1 MKRKEQLD
9 QLAEMTADELKDQA
23 DALKESLF
31 RLKFRKTLGV
41 GEVINDIRR
50 EKKTL
55 ARVYTLLSKKES
67 SESRLQAAQGKVS
80 KPAEAG
86 TQN

>member
-1 MKRKEQLD
+1 MKRKEQID
-9 QLAEMTADELKDQA
+9 QLNEMTVEELHEQA

-41 GEVINDIRR
+41 GEVIKDIRR

-55 ARVYTLLSKKES
+55 ARVYTLLNNRKD
-67 SESRLQAAQGKVS
+67 
-80 KPAEAG
+80 EAKSADA
-86 TQN
+86 

>member
-1 MKRKEQLD
+1 MKRKEQMD
-9 QLAEMTADELKDQA
+9 QLRDMNLEELKEQA

-41 GEVINDIRR
+41 GETLSDIRR

-55 ARVYTLLSKKES
+55 ARVYTLIGQKAE
-67 SESRLQAAQGKVS
+67 EGK
-80 KPAEAG
+80 
-86 TQN
+86 

>member
-1 MKRKEQLD
+1 MKRKETMEQLR
-9 QLAEMTADELKDQA
+9 EMNLEELKDQA

-41 GEVINDIRR
+41 GEVVNDIRR

-55 ARVYTLLSKKES
+55 ARVFTLISQKGE
-67 SESRLQAAQGKVS
+67 AAK
-80 KPAEAG
+80 
-86 TQN
+86 

>member
-9 QLAEMTADELKDQA
+9 QLGEMTPEELKDQA

-41 GEVINDIRR
+41 GEVVNDIRR

-55 ARVYTLLSKKES
+55 ARVYTLLNKKE
-67 SESRLQAAQGKVS
+67 
-80 KPAEAG
+80 AEAKSAKA
-86 TQN
+86 

>member
-9 QLAEMTADELKDQA
+9 QLKEMNVAELKDQA

-41 GEVINDIRR
+41 GETVNDIRR

-55 ARVYTLLSKKES
+55 ARVYTLINEKES
-67 SESRLQAAQGKVS
+67 ETKEVKA
-80 KPAEAG
+80 
-86 TQN
+86 

>member
-9 QLAEMTADELKDQA
+9 QLGEMSVTELKDQA

-31 RLKFRKTLGV
+31 RLKFRRTLGV
-41 GEVINDIRR
+41 GDVLKDIRR

-55 ARVYTLLSKKES
+55 ARVYTLLNKKETD
-67 SESRLQAAQGKVS
+67 AKT
-80 KPAEAG
+80 AEA
-86 TQN
+86 

>member
-9 QLAEMTADELKDQA
+9 QLKDMSVDELNEQA

-41 GEVINDIRR
+41 GDTVNDIRR

-55 ARVYTLLSKKES
+55 ARVYTLLNQK
-67 SESRLQAAQGKVS
+67 QN
-80 KPAEAG
+80 EA
-86 TQN
+86 NKA

>member
-1 MKRKEQLD
+1 MKRKEQID
-9 QLAEMTADELKDQA
+9 QLREMNLQELNEQA

-41 GEVINDIRR
+41 GDVVNDIRR

-55 ARVYTLLSKKES
+55 ARVYTLIGQKQEA
-67 SESRLQAAQGKVS
+67 EGK
-80 KPAEAG
+80 
-86 TQN
+86 

>member
-9 QLAEMTADELKDQA
+9 QLGEMTVEELTDQA

-41 GEVINDIRR
+41 GEVVNDIRR

-55 ARVYTLLSKKES
+55 ARVYTLLGKKN
-67 SESRLQAAQGKVS
+67 
-80 KPAEAG
+80 AEAK
-86 TQN
+86 TAEA

>member
-9 QLAEMTADELKDQA
+9 QLGEMTAVELTDQA

-41 GEVINDIRR
+41 GEVVNDIRR
-50 EKKTL
+50 ERKTL
-55 ARVYTLLSKKES
+55 ARVYTLLNKKES
-67 SESRLQAAQGKVS
+67 E
-80 KPAEAG
+80 AETAKA
-86 TQN
+86 

>member
-1 MKRKEQLD
+1 MKRNEQID
-9 QLAEMTADELKDQA
+9 QLKDMSAQELSEQA

-41 GEVINDIRR
+41 GDTVKDIRR

-55 ARVYTLLSKKES
+55 ARVYTLIGEKAT
-67 SESRLQAAQGKVS
+67 AAKN
-80 KPAEAG
+80 E
-86 TQN
+86 N

>member
-9 QLAEMTADELKDQA
+9 QLREMDLEELQEQA

-31 RLKFRKTLGV
+31 RLKFRKSLGMV
-41 GEVINDIRR
+41 EVVNDIRR

-55 ARVYTLLSKKES
+55 ARVYTVIRQIKAENASAEK
-67 SESRLQAAQGKVS
+67 AQVS
-80 KPAEAG
+80 
-86 TQN
+86 

>member
-9 QLAEMTADELKDQA
+9 QLGAMSVTELTDQA

-41 GEVINDIRR
+41 GEVIKDIRR

-55 ARVYTLLSKKES
+55 ARVYTLLNKKDS
-67 SESRLQAAQGKVS
+67 VAKTAKTS
-80 KPAEAG
+80 
-86 TQN
+86 

>member
-9 QLAEMTADELKDQA
+9 QLKDMTVEELKDQA

-67 SESRLQAAQGKVS
+67 DVKGANA
-80 KPAEAG
+80 
-86 TQN
+86 

>member
-1 MKRKEQLD
+1 MKRKEQME
-9 QLAEMTADELKDQA
+9 QLQEMSVDELRDQA

-41 GEVINDIRR
+41 GETVGDIRR

-55 ARVYTLLSKKES
+55 ARVYTLIQQKES
-67 SESRLQAAQGKVS
+67 
-80 KPAEAG
+80 EAK
-86 TQN
+86 

>member
-1 MKRKEQLD
+1 MPIWKGALFKIMKRKEQLD
-9 QLAEMTADELKDQA
+9 QLRDMNVDELKEQA

-41 GEVINDIRR
+41 GETVNDIRR

-55 ARVYTLLSKKES
+55 ARVYTLINKKDAESK
-67 SESRLQAAQGKVS
+67 QA
-80 KPAEAG
+80 
-86 TQN
+86 

>member
-1 MKRKEQLD
+1 MKRKEQID
-9 QLAEMTADELKDQA
+9 QLKDMSLQELNDQA

-41 GEVINDIRR
+41 GDTINDIRR

-55 ARVYTLLSKKES
+55 ARVYTLMAEKAKAEKK
-67 SESRLQAAQGKVS
+67 A
-80 KPAEAG
+80 
-86 TQN
+86 N